1 VNPEHHTV
9 FDDTV
14 LRVVV
19 AELSLD
25 TSPPATVAAAVQV
38 AWSLL
43 VTQRNR
49 HALIELQLVEALV
62 TLLASLNDVDRAAAR
77 LGLPMVRARASL
89 PCPPTPI
96 KHKWVSLELDRERER
111 ERERGLGC
119 TLDPPSA
126 CGSPPSAASPCS
138 PWTTVSHCVSLTV
151 SPTASL
157 TASRPTQCMRL
168 RHAAVGCLS
177 VLAVDPAA
185 RLRLFAREADAASLL
200 TLANLPHLLPG
211 RDKHPRKSAT
221 PTSHHPAAR

>member
-1 VNPEHHTV
+1 MR
-9 FDDTV
+9 
-14 LRVVV
+14 LRH
-19 AELSLD
+19 
-25 TSPPATVAAAVQV
+25 AAVGCLSV
-38 AWSLL
+38 
-43 VTQRNR
+43 
-49 HALIELQLVEALV
+49 
-62 TLLASLNDVDRAAAR
+62 LAVDHCLSRCLPHR
-77 LGLPMVRARASL
+77 L
-89 PCPPTPI
+89 
-96 KHKWVSLELDRERER
+96 
-111 ERERGLGC
+111 
-119 TLDPPSA
+119 
-126 CGSPPSAASPCS
+126 
-138 PWTTVSHCVSLTV
+138 SHCVSRGVSLTV

>member
-111 ERERGLGC
+111 ERER
-119 TLDPPSA
+119 T
-126 CGSPPSAASPCS
+126 
-138 PWTTVSHCVSLTV
+138 
-151 SPTASL
+151 
-157 TASRPTQCMRL
+157 
-168 RHAAVGCLS
+168 
-177 VLAVDPAA
+177 
-185 RLRLFAREADAASLL
+185 
-200 TLANLPHLLPG
+200 
-211 RDKHPRKSAT
+211 
-221 PTSHHPAAR
+221 